1 MSRSA
6 LVSSSS
12 PLRRMPER
20 RRSLAGSSGTLLPL
34 FDRELA
40 STSGCLSNGKPKAIF
55 SYRTLGRA
63 SPFGQE
69 ALTVPIGTR
78 RSCPFLLSRSICSL
92 CAASPCCNGYSSAQR
107 RILRKKEVRRS
118 PLLTLLLALLNTFD
132 SVVSET
138 REGRSHRDSKYTG
151 RKRRAAF

>member
-1 MSRSA
+1 MCSFQRIMLSRSA

-12 PLRRMPER
+12 PLRRIPER
-20 RRSLAGSSGTLLPL
+20 RRSLAGSSGTLPSL

-69 ALTVPIGTR
+69 ALTVPLGTR
-78 RSCPFLLSRSICSL
+78 RSCPSLLSRSICSL
-92 CAASPCCNGYSSAQR
+92 CAASPCCNGYSTANPEEKRSTSFASLNLTSCLVEH
-107 RILRKKEVRRS
+107 LRLS
-118 PLLTLLLALLNTFD
+118 CIGD
-132 SVVSET
+132 
-138 REGRSHRDSKYTG
+138 EGRKIPS
-151 RKRRAAF
+151 